1 MKTGA
6 AVAAFVL
13 LGVLAEIVCLYIGGL
28 IPWGN

>member
-6 AVAAFVL
+6 AVTIIVM

-28 IPWGN
+28 IPWN